1 MANCLSCLVT
11 SKAKT
16 DKWHINNSCIWHL
29 TENMLDVSKM
39 PMYRAYRQG
48 WLSDTVAKQE
58 NSIFFSL
65 LIIFSL
71 YVFVL
76 KTVLLLLTKTIKSIL
91 LIEFIDRIAPWDAT
105 SHFQGGPTI
114 GNKMKSKCY
123 LISN

>member
-1 MANCLSCLVT
+1 
-11 SKAKT
+11 
-16 DKWHINNSCIWHL
+16 
-29 TENMLDVSKM
+29 MLDVSKM

-48 WLSDTVAKQE
+48 RLSDTVAKQE

-91 LIEFIDRIAPWDAT
+91 LIEI
-105 SHFQGGPTI
+105 
-114 GNKMKSKCY
+114 K
-123 LISN
+123 